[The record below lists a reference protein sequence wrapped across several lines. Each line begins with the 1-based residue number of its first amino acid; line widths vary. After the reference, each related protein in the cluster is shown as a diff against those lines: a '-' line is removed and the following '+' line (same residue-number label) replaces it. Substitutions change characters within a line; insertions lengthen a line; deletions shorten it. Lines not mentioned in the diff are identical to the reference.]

1 MEDNSRGSRS
11 ICILKDKGVCLK
23 VPHYKGTPK
32 EPMFIRIPYFEFL
45 AQTRMNRTNT
55 CDMFVKGDIVRI
67 YTRSLSQSPNYVAVV
82 TVLKRKSS
90 NLYIYKRKMAD
101 VLKNLPEP
109 QSSEPSYRSFEV
121 DGLGI
126 INQSRMVPMPIE
138 CYRISMK
145 QKDASSSSST
155 SSLGNDGEGEG
166 GNQSTVWVERGLFH
180 EGPSIADDALT
191 THSKSSQQN
200 ENGNKSGKEDDGKKG
215 SEKSDCAAKT
225 NATATQ
231 LTSSDSGMNAYQ
243 DISPPTNGLST
254 KTSNLYP
261 NNRDTDV
268 EITSISVKRMH
279 TCNLE
284 CEDDNGDG
292 DDRNDRSNVKSTP
305 ETYNFL
311 SVNGMCDRIEYYT
324 DPLLCSSSPHF
335 FDMGYPYAQ
344 DPVPV
349 HPFSVNTQIHLP
361 TTCSITPTSSSTP
374 LLSVESPT
382 ITGVFNDSFVPS
394 PFHLSMDSFY
404 FNDGDKDDFYLS
416 QLKYYMGDVNND
428 NNENL
433 NEDKNTTMLIDNND
447 EVKNKVILINSDDEN
462 SNKEN
467 NNNCIDVIPKN
478 FGKSGICGRVQS
490 SSNSPLLE
498 KKSFSTLIFSDS
510 DSDEC
515 YYGPLNSQIEENLRP
530 QTCTIL

>member
-32 EPMFIRIPYFEFL
+32 EPMFVRIPYFEFL

-109 QSSEPSYRSFEV
+109 QSSEPLYRSFEV

-126 INQSRMVPMPIE
+126 INQSRIVPMPIE

-145 QKDASSSSST
+145 QKDASSSTST

-191 THSKSSQQN
+191 THSKSSQEN
-200 ENGNKSGKEDDGKKG
+200 ENRNKSGKEDDEKKDT
-215 SEKSDCAAKT
+215 EKSGWSSKT
-225 NATATQ
+225 NAAAATQ
-231 LTSSDSGMNAYQ
+231 LAHSDSEMNAHQ
-243 DISPPTNGLST
+243 DESPPTNELST
-254 KTSNLYP
+254 KTSNLCP

-268 EITSISVKRMH
+268 ELTSTSVKRMH

-284 CEDDNGDG
+284 GENGDG
-292 DDRNDRSNVKSTP
+292 NDGRNGRLNVRSTP
-305 ETYNFL
+305 EAYNFL
-311 SVNGMCDRIEYYT
+311 SGNGMCDRMEYYT
-324 DPLLCSSSPHF
+324 DPLSCSSSPHF

-344 DPVPV
+344 DPVPM
-349 HPFSVNTQIHLP
+349 HPFSVNTQVHLP
-361 TTCSITPTSSSTP
+361 TTCSITPASSSTP

-428 NNENL
+428 GENQ
-433 NEDKNTTMLIDNND
+433 NEDKNTTMFIDNND
-447 EVKNKVILINSDDEN
+447 KVKNKVILIDSDDEN

-467 NNNCIDVIPKN
+467 NNCIDVTSKN
-478 FGKSGICGRVQS
+478 FGKSGVCGRVQS
-490 SSNSPLLE
+490 SSNSPLLG